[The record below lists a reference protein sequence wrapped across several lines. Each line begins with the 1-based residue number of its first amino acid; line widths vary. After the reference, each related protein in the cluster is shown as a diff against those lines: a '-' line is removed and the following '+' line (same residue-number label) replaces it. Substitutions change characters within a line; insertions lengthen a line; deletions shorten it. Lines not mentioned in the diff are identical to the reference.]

1 MRSTPGK
8 DKPSMSIIQ
17 VAEAAGVSKS
27 TVSRVINQSPAV
39 APEAT
44 KAVHE
49 AMQRLGYSPPLR
61 RRGPKPLSRRGIR
74 TGNIALL
81 VMGLRPAD
89 LYRLPVFP
97 SLLHGMERALAEQ
110 QMNLV
115 LANFG
120 KEAEIPA
127 VLAGN
132 QTDGV
137 LLFGKWDD
145 MPDAV
150 RARLKQLPL
159 VWVMREHS
167 DIEGDFDHVF
177 YNNAAVGQIA
187 ARYLLGLGHKRLAYL
202 NVLPRHT
209 AFNQRQR
216 DFSDAVRGSD
226 ASVVSIVGDREVDPM
241 HWSPA
246 EYISLVD
253 RLLKE
258 SEKPTGLFIPTDAQ
272 LPGFYHALTAR
283 GLHPER
289 DVNLIGCDNEQQFM
303 SQLSPSPAT
312 IDINLELVGQRA
324 VQQLMW
330 RIRNPEEKN
339 RISLLVEPRLVLP
352 QNAKITES
360 MPV

>member
-1 MRSTPGK
+1 
-8 DKPSMSIIQ
+8 MSIIQ
-17 VAEAAGVSKS
+17 VAEVAGVSKS

-61 RRGPKPLSRRGIR
+61 RRGPKPMSRRGIR

-97 SLLHGMERALAEQ
+97 SLLHGIERALAEQ

-120 KEAEIPA
+120 KEAEVPA

-145 MPDAV
+145 MPNAV

-177 YNNAAVGQIA
+177 YNNAAVGPIA
-187 ARYLLGLGHKRLAYL
+187 ARYLLSRGHKRLAYL
-202 NVLPRHT
+202 SAVPKHT
-209 AFNQRQR
+209 AFAQRQH
-216 DFSDAVRGSD
+216 DFTETIQQSG
-226 ASVVSIVGDREVDPM
+226 ASVVSFVGDREIDPL
-241 HWSPA
+241 HWSAP
-246 EYISLVD
+246 EYLALVD
-253 RLLKE
+253 RLLE
-258 SEKPTGLFIPTDAQ
+258 EREKPTGLFVATDAQ
-272 LPGFYHALTAR
+272 LPGFYHALLAR
-283 GLHPER
+283 GLHPEQ
-289 DVNLIGCDNEQQFM
+289 DVHLIGCDNEQQFL
-303 SQLSPSPAT
+303 SQLSPAPAT
-312 IDINLELVGQRA
+312 IDINLELVGHRA
-324 VQQLMW
+324 VQQLLW

-339 RISLLVEPRLVLP
+339 RISLLVEPRLITP
-352 QNAKITES
+352 QDPKGAEPS
-360 MPV
+360 LA